1 MVSALSTVGRRSC
14 SRLLAQIPLAIF
26 VGEGGGGNM
35 ERFTDPISR
44 GMNNGK
50 RRKGVKWPAVA
61 CDFLK
66 ELSRPKVTRW
76 FKYDRD

>member
-1 MVSALSTVGRRSC
+1 LPSSGRR
-14 SRLLAQIPLAIF
+14 AE
-26 VGEGGGGNM
+26 GEEKEVM

-66 ELSRPKVTRW
+66 ELSRPKVTQEYL
-76 FKYDRD
+76 K